1 MFKFFAVNFEGSDCI
16 TMNPAPRSNRFTQR
30 PLHAVREMLAVDSSA
45 PGWSQRP
52 WGVDG
57 DSIKGLGWGGRAHG
71 HNKKRHFTNK
81 TTGRSTTGTYKKT
94 TMKRKEKDLKQT

>member
-1 MFKFFAVNFEGSDCI
+1 
-16 TMNPAPRSNRFTQR
+16 MNPAPRSNRFTQP

-57 DSIKGLGWGGRAHG
+57 DSIKGLGWGEGPIDTT
-71 HNKKRHFTNK
+71 KKDTSPTKPLEDQQLEHT
-81 TTGRSTTGTYKKT
+81 KK
-94 TMKRKEKDLKQT
+94 QP